1 MLASKRG
8 SWRGTK
14 EDWLATRKLY
24 VGELTKHE
32 PDTARRAV
40 GNLARFH
47 KGWPD
52 LNAVVQALEKIE
64 AEGIEWAKPRPMGEE
79 ARVAYQPLREG
90 PVSEGS
96 KQLARTIA
104 ANPAGYTGGMHAL
117 GILLMMIARREGQ
130 EAAHGFARVLL
141 AINPKIEQSL
151 GSAIDAIG
159 RGECRRRG
167 AMTEDD
173 VRRIVREEIE
183 QH

>member
-1 MLASKRG
+1 MLACSTDHAGDLLDGLLAAKRG

-52 LNAVVQALEKIE
+52 LNAVVQALEKLE
-64 AEGIEWAKPRPMGEE
+64 AERIEWAKPRAMGEE

-90 PVSEGS
+90 PVSEE
-96 KQLARTIA
+96 ARRVARSIA
-104 ANPAGYTGGMHAL
+104 ANPKGYVGGLHAL
-117 GILLMMIARREGQ
+117 GMLLMMIARREGQ
-130 EAAHGFARVLL
+130 EAAHGFARELM
-141 AINPKIEQSL
+141 AINPMIEQPL

-159 RGECRRRG
+159 RANVEGE
-167 AMTEDD
+167 AP
-173 VRRIVREEIE
+173 
-183 QH
+183 